1 MQNMFIYH
9 GKNYGVNWIT
19 TKISGFPYVPAEN
32 LVVKKMEITNFREKD
47 LFFQAFRLAVLNV

>member
-32 LVVKKMEITNFREKD
+32 LVVKKNGNHQFS
-47 LFFQAFRLAVLNV
+47 